1 MVPQCETP
9 VWKKSRCGGVKNPV
23 LQPGN
28 NVNGFSSSP
37 FSSPLLSFPFSSPLL
52 SFVLLSSSLL
62 SFSMMRTLIHL
73 SLTPLLVPQL
83 RFLRRRRKR
92 RRKPTPVLQN
102 PKLSLLLHLF
112 LPLIPDGRY
121 NKSIT
126 LLVIYFRQQSKNTVI
141 KDIKKS

>member
-1 MVPQCETP
+1 M
-9 VWKKSRCGGVKNPV
+9 WGVKNPV

-28 NVNGFSSSP
+28 NVNDFSSSP
-37 FSSPLLSFPFSSPLL
+37 FSSPLLSSPFSSPLL

-83 RFLRRRRKR
+83 RFLLLRRRKR

-102 PKLSLLLHLF
+102 PKLSLLLLLF

-141 KDIKKS
+141 KDIKKL